1 MRAAKQIERN
11 PSFIPSTAEI
21 IDREAGV
28 RGLVEMLENIIAGA
42 GDLIESRSPEL
53 VAQARSA
60 LRHYT
65 DESHGRLNDAFRL
78 HDVTETHS

>member
-1 MRAAKQIERN
+1 M
-11 PSFIPSTAEI
+11 PSTAEI
-21 IDREAGV
+21 IQPLKSSIARRASGNSSKCWT
-28 RGLVEMLENIIAGA
+28 NIIAGA

-60 LRHYT
+60 LRRYT
-65 DESHGRLNDAFRL
+65 DESHGRLNDAFRP